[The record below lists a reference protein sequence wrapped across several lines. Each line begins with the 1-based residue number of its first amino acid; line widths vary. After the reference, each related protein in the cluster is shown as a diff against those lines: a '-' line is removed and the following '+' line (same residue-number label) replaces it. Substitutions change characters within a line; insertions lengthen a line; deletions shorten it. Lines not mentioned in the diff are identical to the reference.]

1 MIPGSAAL
9 GPGEPRRPELEET
22 VRDHRGLEPHR
33 PELEEVVQAHRGL
46 EPCSPEL
53 EEAVQAHRGL
63 EPRSPEL
70 EEAVQAHR
78 GLVRRVQ
85 GEHAGK
91 DVWTRGLAS
100 LRKDTKRNNHTH
112 ITTYTHP
119 HKTWSVTLYQ
129 M

>member
-63 EPRSPEL
+63 
-70 EEAVQAHR
+70 
-78 GLVRRVQ
+78 VRRVQ

-112 ITTYTHP
+112 ITTYTHT